1 MDNFATRLKELRM
14 QYRLTQTQLAE
25 RLGVSKSTI
34 SYYELLERTPS
45 PDILVRL
52 AEVFNVSLDYL
63 MGLNRKQI
71 IEISNLNEEDIK
83 PVKDIINYLSNIMK
97 IKRSKRKQS
106 LTSNLYL
113 GFTVVLCILNCQ
125 LSIVRY

>member
-1 MDNFATRLKELRM
+1 MIKMEVKVIMDNFATRLKELRL

-52 AEVFNVSLDYL
+52 AEIFNVSLDYL
-63 MGLNRKQI
+63 MGLNKKQI

-83 PVKDIINYLSNIMK
+83 LVKDIINSLSNNNENK
-97 IKRSKRKQS
+97 KKQEKTIS
-106 LTSNLYL
+106 Y
-113 GFTVVLCILNCQ
+113 F
-125 LSIVRY
+125 